1 MKIFRYLKPYWFMAI
16 LSPLFMVGEVMVDL
30 LQPKLMSKLVDVGIP
45 SGDMSYILSTGIIM
59 LLLVILGGILGIS
72 ATGCAVTASQS
83 FGNDLRREAFSRVM
97 SLSLEQTDKFSTG
110 SLVTRLTND
119 ITAVENLVSMAL
131 RMFVRAPMNFIG
143 GIIMALSLDADFGL
157 VLACALPV
165 QLILLLI
172 MAKKVAPMFSVIQ
185 KKLDR
190 VNSVVQENISGA
202 RVIKAYTREDF
213 ENGRF
218 TKANNDLTDTTL
230 HVQKLMM
237 TVIPFITLVMNASV
251 IAIIVIG
258 GFEVEAGEI
267 GVGSVMAAVTY
278 ITQILMSLMMVG
290 MMFQTITRATASAKR
305 INEVLDSLPAVV
317 SGDGIPEKADLLA
330 FEDVS
335 FSYPGMQGRP
345 VLDGISFTVKKGETL
360 AILGSTGS
368 GKTSLINLIPRFYDP
383 TDGRITLSGRDIK
396 ELDLELLRQK
406 IGCVLQKSEL
416 FSGSIADNIRWG
428 REDADD
434 SEVIRAA
441 RIAQADDFI
450 SAMPDGYD
458 TIIGQKG
465 ASLSG
470 GQKQRISIARALIR
484 KPEILIF
491 DDSTSALD
499 LGTEARLRAALK
511 ESFTDTAVI
520 IIAQRVASVK
530 NADRILLLDNG
541 RVSAIGN
548 HDELM
553 SSSELYRDIFSSQ
566 QFAKEED
573 DNV

>member
-143 GIIMALSLDADFGL
+143 GIIMALSLDANFGL

-317 SGDGIPEKADLLA
+317 SGDGIPEHADLLA

-428 REDADD
+428 RENADD

>member
-1 MKIFRYLKPYWFMAI
+1 LKIFRYLKPYWFMAI

-213 ENGRF
+213 ENERF